1 MRFSLVT
8 WYQMHPYVFL
18 IWNILPL
25 KTLIGTTTTTF
36 KILIWCANNTLSQGE
51 IAKWNKKNSLYEFK
65 NISWNQ
71 LTFWFYGF
79 QYHYQHFPVKSL
91 FLQIH
96 SVENSSKPRSLFLRE
111 NNIFIIKST
120 FLKKKSLK
128 SWFHGNFWARSR
140 FIVLWKNDKFCAT
153 QFFSSNQFTVKFF
166 RRALIWRK
174 KLRNCASKIPWF
186 PHTLWSTMW
195 KLWNFR

>member
-1 MRFSLVT
+1 MTFKQIELDTLYEQPHIFFFFSLICCFVFVYSFSIWWLKPTKWEVWKKCNDGHMRFSLVT

-79 QYHYQHFPVKSL
+79 QCHYQHFPVKSL

-96 SVENSSKPRSLFLRE
+96 SVENSSKPRSLFLWE
-111 NNIFIIKST
+111 NQ
-120 FLKKKSLK
+120 
-128 SWFHGNFWARSR
+128 
-140 FIVLWKNDKFCAT
+140 
-153 QFFSSNQFTVKFF
+153 QFFVSSNQRFY
-166 RRALIWRK
+166 
-174 KLRNCASKIPWF
+174 
-186 PHTLWSTMW
+186 
-195 KLWNFR
+195 